1 MYGSYVKE
9 YAEEIRREAVM
20 MVLVLGGSGSGKS
33 AYAEELLCTLAGKSQ
48 TTKYYLA
55 AMRVYDEEGARKVE
69 KHRERRK
76 GKGFL
81 TMNSRC
87 GSRTRFFR

>member
-1 MYGSYVKE
+1 MKE

-55 AMRVYDEEGARKVE
+55 AMRG
-69 KHRERRK
+69 
-76 GKGFL
+76 
-81 TMNSRC
+81 
-87 GSRTRFFR
+87 